1 MRRADRLYR
10 LLAWLRRRR
19 QATAAELAEHLGVS
33 ERTIYRDIRELIDS
47 GVDVRGEAGVGYRL
61 ETRGE
66 LPPIALDAEEVHA
79 LVFGARLVERW
90 SDPSLR
96 AAARSAVDKLSAV
109 LPASQRRWLDET
121 PLFTPSFPPP
131 PAELDW
137 LPLLRAAVSE
147 RAALRLH
154 YGDAHGTPSERVV
167 YPLGLWFWTETW
179 TLGGW
184 CTLREDYRSFR
195 VDRVLHAERTG
206 DAVPDEEHLSVAAL
220 VAAVRQT

>member
-33 ERTIYRDIRELIDS
+33 ERTIYRDVRELIES
-47 GVDVRGEAGVGYRL
+47 GVDIRGEAGVGYRL

-66 LPPIALDAEEVHA
+66 LPPIALDLEEVHA

-109 LPASQRRWLDET
+109 LPPSQKRWLDDT

-131 PAELDW
+131 PEALDW
-137 LPLLRAAVSE
+137 LPLLRRAVSE
-147 RAALRLH
+147 RAVLRLR
-154 YGDAHGTPSERVV
+154 YGDAHHAHTERVV
-167 YPLGLWFWTETW
+167 YPIGLWFWTETW
-179 TLGGW
+179 TLGAW

-195 VDRVLHAERTG
+195 VDRVRHAEPTG
-206 DAVPDEEHLSVAAL
+206 DAVPEAPHLTVEAL
-220 VAAVRQT
+220 VEAVRKT

>member
-33 ERTIYRDIRELIDS
+33 ERTIYRDVRELIES
-47 GVDVRGEAGVGYRL
+47 GVDIRGEAGVGYRL

-66 LPPIALDAEEVHA
+66 LPPIALDAEEIHA

-109 LPASQRRWLDET
+109 LPASQRRWLDDT
-121 PLFTPSFPPP
+121 PLFTPAFPPP
-131 PAELDW
+131 PEELDW

-147 RAALRLH
+147 RAELRLS
-154 YGDAHGTPSERVV
+154 YGDATDARSERVI
-167 YPLGLWFWTETW
+167 YPIGLWFWTETW
-179 TLGGW
+179 TLGAW
-184 CTLREDYRSFR
+184 CCLREDYRSFR

-206 DAVPDEEHLSVAAL
+206 EGVPDEARFSVEAL
-220 VAAVRQT
+220 VAAVRKT

>member
-61 ETRGE
+61 EARGE
-66 LPPIALDAEEVHA
+66 LPPIALDVEEVHA

-109 LPASQRRWLDET
+109 LPAPQRRWLDET

-131 PAELDW
+131 ASELDW
-137 LPLLRAAVSE
+137 LPTLRAAVNE
-147 RAALRLH
+147 RAALRLT
-154 YGDAHGTPSERVV
+154 YADVRGERSERVV
-167 YPLGLWFWTETW
+167 FPIGLWFWTETW
-179 TLGGW
+179 TLGAW

-195 VDRVLHAERTG
+195 VDRLVNVARTG
-206 DAVPDEEHLSVAAL
+206 AMVPDEPRFSVAAL
-220 VAAVRQT
+220 VEAVRKT